1 MTKIFAHRGASYHCP
16 ENTMSSFKKA
26 EQLGADG
33 IEFDVQLSADGV
45 PVVIHDRTLRR
56 TTNGYGNVDSM
67 TVNELQRLDAG
78 SWFAQDYKHESIP
91 TLQEVLNWSKQTDLL
106 LNIELKSR
114 GKESDLEKNVVAS
127 IMKHELANR
136 VIISS
141 FWKSSLKQIKLL
153 NADLLT
159 AILLEKSVDDS
170 LAFAQK
176 LNLEAIHPNY
186 KHVTKEYIDFI
197 HSHNLKIRPYTV
209 NNDRKMRRLVQWNV
223 DAIITDRPD
232 IAVWQKKKRNEN

>member
-45 PVVIHDRTLRR
+45 PVVIHDATLRR
-56 TTNGYGNVDSM
+56 TTNGYGNVNSL
-67 TVNELQRLDAG
+67 TVNELLRLDAG
-78 SWFAQDYKHESIP
+78 SWFAEQYKHESIP
-91 TLQEVLNWSKQTDLL
+91 TLHEVLVWAKQTDLL

-114 GKESDLEKNVVAS
+114 DKESDLEKNVLAL
-127 IMKHELANR
+127 ILENELANR

-153 NADLLT
+153 NEDVPT
-159 AILLEKSVDDS
+159 AILLEKSVDNSLS
-170 LAFAQK
+170 LAQE
-176 LNLEAIHPNY
+176 LHLEAIHPNY
-186 KHVTKEYIDFI
+186 KHVTKEYVDAVR
-197 HSHNLKIRPYTV
+197 SQKLKIRPYTV
-209 NNDRKMRRLVQWNV
+209 NNEQKMRKLVQLKV

-232 IAVWQKKKRNEN
+232 IAVWQKKKRSEQ